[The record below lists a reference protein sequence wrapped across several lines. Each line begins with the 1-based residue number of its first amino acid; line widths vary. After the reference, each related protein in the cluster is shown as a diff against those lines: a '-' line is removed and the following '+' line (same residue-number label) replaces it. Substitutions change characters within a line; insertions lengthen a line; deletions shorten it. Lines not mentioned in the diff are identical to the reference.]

1 VEALVEQ
8 RARLRGLAAP
18 HQGDEKGVL
27 DDAALGVAAADAHRI
42 GGDRLQQAR
51 AAGIVLVGKGEHGAA
66 DGRDG
71 GPCRQRARRY
81 PALVMWSVQPAN
93 VDTVMVAGKI
103 VKRGGEW
110 KIADAQRVAR
120 DASASMKYLL
130 ERAGPA

>member
-1 VEALVEQ
+1 
-8 RARLRGLAAP
+8 
-18 HQGDEKGVL
+18 
-27 DDAALGVAAADAHRI
+27 
-42 GGDRLQQAR
+42 
-51 AAGIVLVGKGEHGAA
+51 
-66 DGRDG
+66 
-71 GPCRQRARRY
+71 
-81 PALVMWSVQPAN
+81 MWSVQPAN